1 MYLPGLKYNSIT
13 LLLLSSSAL
22 NINTTLF
29 LNIHNHDSQDLPSCP
44 NIVLYI
50 NSFSQYRI
58 CYNLIHLGF
67 LCVKLLF

>member
-1 MYLPGLKYNSIT
+1 MSLYNPSVIIKFKEF
-13 LLLLSSSAL
+13 

-29 LNIHNHDSQDLPSCP
+29 LNIHNQYSNFASCP

-67 LCVKLLF
+67 FMLNFLF

>member
-1 MYLPGLKYNSIT
+1 MFLYNPSVIIIKFKEF
-13 LLLLSSSAL
+13 

-29 LNIHNHDSQDLPSCP
+29 LSIYNQYSNFASRR

-50 NSFSQYRI
+50 TSFSQYRI

-67 LCVKLLF
+67 LC